1 MTEELADQPTDEAPA
16 EELIELDEP
25 ADEAPGIETPK
36 SEADERIKGF
46 QRLVAERDRKLA
58 DLEARFAQ
66 REAALEDQRLAG
78 MTDEERGTVT
88 EQKRQTELQRLR
100 AENELLK
107 LGIDYATEMP
117 LYRKLLNAPT
127 AKDQLDII
135 RELSA
140 ATSANP
146 ALPVPKKTADVPAVD
161 RTNPM
166 RQPSEG
172 IVLSDGTQMT
182 DDIADRILKSIR
194 RPLRQTRSR

>member
-1 MTEELADQPTDEAPA
+1 VTEELADQPTDEASA

-25 ADEAPGIETPK
+25 ADEAAGIETPK

-146 ALPVPKKTADVPAVD
+146 ALPVPKKAADVPAVD

>member
-1 MTEELADQPTDEAPA
+1 VTEELADQPTDEASA

-25 ADEAPGIETPK
+25 ADEAAGIETPK

-66 REAALEDQRLAG
+66 QEAALEDQRLAG

>member
-36 SEADERIKGF
+36 SETDERIKGF

-58 DLEARFAQ
+58 ELEAKFAQ
-66 REAALEDQRLAG
+66 QEATLEDQRLAG